1 MEAEGEDLEIGRQ
14 RGRNESRGD
23 GRGRGRPGWYGAM
36 KIQERREFYGV
47 GGVASLQHQ
56 ILGNSMIL
64 EI

>member
-36 KIQERREFYGV
+36 KIQERCELYGV

-56 ILGNSMIL
+56 ILGKSMIL